1 MGSLPKNR
9 GWQETPLL
17 SRGGESRGREARAR
31 QGEASIKASTGVVL
45 VKKDP
50 SVDQHHPG
58 AGRHPASTQ
67 AAEEGNVG
75 TTVWL
80 IRHASPD
87 GVNGRCYGRH
97 DVPLS
102 AEGVNQAKQIS
113 AQLADESIANIYS
126 SHLRRAFDTGRIIA
140 EPHGLAVRP
149 VEDLAEIHFGDL
161 EGLTYEEIEK
171 RRPDIFESWMS
182 RPTETQFPNGESF
195 QQMSI
200 RVLRAFDSLISN
212 HRNQSIAVVAHAGV
226 IRLLLGKALSIP
238 GSEMFR
244 LAQRYGAINRIRY
257 FDDGPI
263 VELING

>member
-1 MGSLPKNR
+1 MGSLPKNH

-97 DVPLS
+97 DIPLS

-113 AQLADESIANIYS
+113 AQLAGESISNIYS